1 MFASSP
7 LLSDGLAIQLST
19 AALEKQSQE
28 QLHLREEN
36 VATQGCGGQRATCE
50 QILSPREELQ
60 AERIQTAALL
70 AQVETFRMLAQVQK
84 QKLEEY
90 KGELEAERKMRAT
103 ERQVSEVGQQTED
116 LDEEAQAQMR
126 ARLMQWISIRQQHV
140 RRLHQIAH
148 LIGAWESWVDMWHRS
163 RRSRFVLAN
172 VRHRWQSA
180 ELWKTFERWRAQAE
194 ELKAM
199 AAKGNKVVMR
209 WKRKTAAM
217 CLEAWRVHSAEDL
230 RKRSIMTKI
239 VLRTWQRSVSQA
251 LDRWIKNLEE
261 LKTMAAKGN
270 KVVMRW
276 KRKTAAM
283 CLEAWRVHS
292 AEELRKRRIMTKI
305 VLRTWQRSVSQ
316 ALDRWMKAVEE
327 VAAARAEEEQM
338 RMIENLEERRAMA
351 ANERFL
357 FGYLV
362 TTSNSAVVRRILKYW
377 QHRKRRALC
386 GVWDAWIEHWRWARR
401 ARYVVKRASRRWRS
415 AERLRAFERWRSKVK
430 QLRRSN
436 QALTHLIKHA
446 SRASLLRFWHRWIEG
461 AQYFAHMQ
469 RVLNKAGCR
478 LRNSLLTATLFGWR
492 SNCRAQAEILTSM
505 LLRCMRGSLLR
516 AWNMWRVRTAKRAH
530 DCRRVQVVLEKAAR
544 RLHNASLVKV
554 LFLTSDFYV
563 LQDLGFSCA
572 DTCIPQGFY
581 SWLESADAHR
591 RMRTGLHRV
600 EGVII
605 IRMIKRWL
613 QKDLFVAF
621 RSWSDQSR
629 REKRIEDVKFRI
641 IKRWFQKYLFAAFN
655 SWRNQSRRQLQSSNF
670 NRLISTLGSARP
682 ETPLQPID
690 QYADMIDKHP
700 HTLLCRL
707 SPRISAPFHSWSR
720 AASSSEMT
728 KNGKELKFSGF
739 DHFCSQLAFRYWL
752 KMHELVDVALHHYH
766 ELTQHRFVREVQ
778 PAPGLALFDANYI
791 GPMEDKANLK
801 LLSKTID
808 AIRLEMPPEVTKT
821 SSWIYGRH
829 IAPANSSHDHP
840 PNSNLESS
848 LSMVS
853 AYEQHISDP
862 LKQQSVSGS
871 NAKRAEAPRLT
882 IISHTLPSRYAI
894 NLVRRGV

>member
-230 RKRSIMTKI
+230 RKRS
-239 VLRTWQRSVSQA
+239 
-251 LDRWIKNLEE
+251 
-261 LKTMAAKGN
+261 
-270 KVVMRW
+270 
-276 KRKTAAM
+276 
-283 CLEAWRVHS
+283 
-292 AEELRKRRIMTKI
+292 IMTKI

>member
-194 ELKAM
+194 ELKA
-199 AAKGNKVVMR
+199 
-209 WKRKTAAM
+209 
-217 CLEAWRVHSAEDL
+217 
-230 RKRSIMTKI
+230 
-239 VLRTWQRSVSQA
+239 
-251 LDRWIKNLEE
+251 
-261 LKTMAAKGN
+261 MAAKGN

-492 SNCRAQAEILTSM
+492 SNCRAQGAEFRRSAEILTSM

-808 AIRLEMPPEVTKT
+808 AICLEMPPEVTKT